1 MTWILTSTGRRL
13 DFSIPSADQIDI
25 IDIANGL
32 SKCCRFSGQCRAFY
46 SVAQHSVLVSEIVRR
61 PVALAALLH
70 DAAEAYT
77 GDLPS
82 PLKELIPQAQH
93 VENELMHAVY
103 EHFGLWVSPSEQQA
117 IRHADL
123 IMLATERRDLMPHD
137 QEPWPCL
144 DGVIPR
150 IAKIEPWPHD
160 TAWKLFLERFNFLRT
175 GRP

>member
-13 DFSIPSADQIDI
+13 DFAFPAVDQIDI

-46 SVAQHSVLVSEIVRR
+46 SGAQHSVLVSELVAR
-61 PVALAALLH
+61 PAALAALLH

-77 GDLPS
+77 GDWPS
-82 PLKELIPQAQH
+82 PLKDLIPHAQS
-93 VENELMHAVY
+93 VETEVMSAVH
-103 EHFGLWVSPSEQQA
+103 EHFGIWVSQSEQQA
-117 IRHADL
+117 ITHADL

-137 QEPWPCL
+137 AEPWPCL
-144 DGVIPR
+144 EGVIPR
-150 IAKIEPWPHD
+150 IAKIDPWPHD
-160 TAWKLFLERFNFLRT
+160 TAWRLFLERFNFLRT

>member
-13 DFSIPSADQIDI
+13 DFSFPAAEQIDI

-46 SVAQHSVLVSEIVRR
+46 SVAQHSVLVSELVAR
-61 PVALAALLH
+61 PAALAALLH

-77 GDLPS
+77 GDFPS
-82 PLKELIPQAQH
+82 PLKDLIPDAQS
-93 VENELMHAVY
+93 VETEIMRAVH
-103 EHFGLWVSPSEQQA
+103 EHFGLWVSPADQQA
-117 IRHADL
+117 IKHADL

-137 QEPWPCL
+137 AEPWPCL

-150 IAKIEPWPHD
+150 LAKIEPWSHD
-160 TAWKLFLERFNFLRT
+160 TAWKLFIERFNFLRT